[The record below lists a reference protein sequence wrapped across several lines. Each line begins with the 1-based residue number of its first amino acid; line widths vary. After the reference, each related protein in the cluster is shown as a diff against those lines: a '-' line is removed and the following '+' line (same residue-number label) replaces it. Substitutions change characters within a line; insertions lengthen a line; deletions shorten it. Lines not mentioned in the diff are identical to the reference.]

1 VPLWFKA
8 TAPTAP
14 AMTARPRMPSLIRS
28 LSARLLALTVIFV
41 MLSEVL
47 IFAPSA
53 GRFRLT
59 YLEERIAAGYIAI
72 LALMATPDNMVS
84 DDLERELLN
93 QAGAYIIA
101 LTRPDGVKL
110 MLDADMPPRVDA
122 SYDLRER
129 DFFMLIGDA
138 FATLFQTENRILRI
152 VAPSPRHPQAIVE
165 IVIDEAPMRMA
176 LIDYSNRILALSI
189 VISLITA
196 AFVYLSLQWLLVRP
210 MRRMT
215 ESMMAF
221 RENPED
227 LSRPAPVST
236 RTDEVGVAQHE
247 LADMQA
253 KLRAALQQKTRL
265 AALGTAV
272 TKINHDLRNI
282 LTTAQLVADRLAG
295 SDNPE
300 VKRMTPTLLA
310 AIDRAIDLC
319 SKTLTFTHEGPP
331 ELNRQRFPLR
341 NLLEEVGAALPAQVN
356 GQQVL
361 FTDIPA
367 EIEIEADRDQL
378 FRVFSNLG
386 QNAVQA
392 GATRVN
398 VSVRRIDGSVLIEVA
413 DNGPGLAP
421 RARENLFQPF
431 AGSARAGGS
440 GLGLA
445 IVRDLMHAHGGDIR
459 LARSTGAGTAFE
471 LELPTST
478 KPAG

>member
-1 VPLWFKA
+1 
-8 TAPTAP
+8 
-14 AMTARPRMPSLIRS
+14 MTARPRMPSLIRS

-84 DDLERELLN
+84 EDLERELLN

-129 DFFMLIGDA
+129 GFFMLIGDA
-138 FATLFQTENRILRI
+138 FATLFQTDNRILRI

-189 VISLITA
+189 VISLVTA

-227 LSRPAPVST
+227 LSRPQPVST

-319 SKTLTFTHEGPP
+319 SKTLTFTREGPP

-341 NLLEEVGAALPAQVN
+341 NLLDEVGAALPAQVN

-361 FTDIPA
+361 FTDIAA
-367 EIEIEADRDQL
+367 EIEIDADRDHL

-392 GATRVN
+392 GATRID
-398 VSVRRIDGSVLIEVA
+398 VSARRTDGAIVIEIA

-445 IVRDLMHAHGGDIR
+445 IARDLMHAHGGDIR
-459 LARSTGAGTAFE
+459 LARSTGDGTAFE
-471 LELPTST
+471 LELPAW
-478 KPAG
+478 PRPPG

>member
-1 VPLWFKA
+1 
-8 TAPTAP
+8 
-14 AMTARPRMPSLIRS
+14 MTARPRMPSLIRS
-28 LSARLLALTVIFV
+28 LSARLLALTAVFV

-59 YLEERIAAGYIAI
+59 FLEERIATGYVAI
-72 LALMATPDNMVS
+72 LALLATPDNMVS
-84 DDLERELLN
+84 AELERELLN
-93 QAGAYIIA
+93 QAGAYIVA
-101 LTRPDGVKL
+101 LRRPDGVKL
-110 MLDADMPPRVDA
+110 MLEADMPPRVDA
-122 SYDLRER
+122 SFDLRER
-129 DFFMLIGDA
+129 GFFMLIGDA
-138 FATLFQTENRILRI
+138 FATLFQSENRILRV

-189 VISLITA
+189 VISLVTA
-196 AFVYLSLQWLLVRP
+196 ALVYLSLQWLLVRP

-227 LSRPAPVST
+227 LSRPPPLSARS
-236 RTDEVGVAQHE
+236 DELGVAQNE

-253 KLRAALQQKTRL
+253 ELRAALQQKTRL

-319 SKTLTFTHEGPP
+319 SKTLTFTREGPP
-331 ELNRQRFPLR
+331 ALTRRRFPLR
-341 NLLEEVGAALPAQVN
+341 ALIEEVGAALPAQVD
-356 GQQVL
+356 GRRVL
-361 FTDIPA
+361 FNDVA
-367 EIEIEADRDQL
+367 GELEIAGDRDQL
-378 FRVFSNLG
+378 FRVFANLG

-392 GATRVN
+392 GATRIDVAA
-398 VSVRRIDGSVLIEVA
+398 RRADGRIVIEIA
-413 DNGPGLAP
+413 DNGPGLPP
-421 RARENLFQPF
+421 RARDKLFQPF
-431 AGSARAGGS
+431 AGSARPGGS

-445 IVRDLMHAHGGDIR
+445 IARDLMHAHGGDIR
-459 LARSTGAGTAFE
+459 LARSDGAGTAFE
-471 LELPTST
+471 LELP
-478 KPAG
+478 AADR

>member
-1 VPLWFKA
+1 
-8 TAPTAP
+8 
-14 AMTARPRMPSLIRS
+14 MTARPRMPNLIRS
-28 LSARLLALTVIFV
+28 LSARLLALTVVFV

-53 GRFRLT
+53 GRYRLT

-84 DDLERELLN
+84 KDLERELLN

-101 LTRPDGVKL
+101 LRRPDGAKL
-110 MLDADMPPRVDA
+110 MLEAEKPPRVDA
-122 SYDLRER
+122 SFDLRDR
-129 DFFMLIGDA
+129 GFFMLIGDA
-138 FATLFQTENRILRI
+138 FDTLFQTGNRILRV

-176 LIDYSNRILALSI
+176 LVDYSNRILALSI

-227 LSRPAPVST
+227 LSRPPPVSR

-265 AALGTAV
+265 AALGVAV

-282 LTTAQLVADRLAG
+282 LTTAQLVADRLAV

-319 SKTLTFTHEGPP
+319 SKTLTFTREGPP

-341 NLLEEVGAALPAQVN
+341 NLIEEVGAALPAQVN
-356 GQQVL
+356 GRQVL

-367 EIEIEADRDQL
+367 EIEIDADRDQL

-392 GATRVN
+392 GATRID
-398 VSVRRIDGSVLIEVA
+398 VSARRTDGCIVIAVA
-413 DNGPGLAP
+413 DNGPGLPP

-445 IVRDLMHAHGGDIR
+445 IARDLMHAHGGDIR
-459 LARSTGAGTAFE
+459 LARSSGDGTTFE
-471 LELPTST
+471 LELPAPA
-478 KPAG
+478 KPLA

>member
-1 VPLWFKA
+1 
-8 TAPTAP
+8 
-14 AMTARPRMPSLIRS
+14 MTARPRMPTLLRS
-28 LSARLLALTVIFV
+28 LSARLLALTVVFV

-53 GRFRLT
+53 GRFRLGF
-59 YLEERIAAGYIAI
+59 LQERSDAGYTAI

-84 DDLERELLN
+84 DELERELLN
-93 QAGAYIIA
+93 QAGAYVIA
-101 LTRPDGVKL
+101 MRRPDGVKL
-110 MLDADMPPRVDA
+110 MLGGDMPPPVDA
-122 SYDLRER
+122 SFDLRER

-138 FATLFQTENRILRI
+138 FDTLFQSRNRVLRI

-176 LIDYSNRILALSI
+176 LIDYSYRILALSI
-189 VISLITA
+189 VISLVTA

-227 LSRPAPVST
+227 LSRPLPATT
-236 RTDEVGVAQHE
+236 RTDELGVAEHE

-282 LTTAQLVADRLAG
+282 LSTAQLVADRLAG

-300 VKRMTPTLLA
+300 VKRVTPTLLA

-319 SKTLTFTHEGPP
+319 SKTLTFAREGPP

-356 GQQVL
+356 GQQVW
-361 FTDIPA
+361 FTDIAA
-367 EIEIEADRDQL
+367 ELEVAADRDMM

-386 QNAVQA
+386 QNALQA
-392 GATRVN
+392 GATRVAG
-398 VSVRRIDGSVLIEVA
+398 SARHADGHLLIEVL
-413 DNGPGLAP
+413 DNGPGLPP

-431 AGSARAGGS
+431 AASARPGGS

-445 IVRDLMHAHGGDIR
+445 IARDLMHAHGGDIR
-459 LARSTGAGTAFE
+459 LARSDAEGTVFE
-471 LELPTST
+471 LDLPVES
-478 KPAG
+478 

>member
-1 VPLWFKA
+1 
-8 TAPTAP
+8 
-14 AMTARPRMPSLIRS
+14 MPSLIRS
-28 LSARLLALTVIFV
+28 LSARLLALTVVFV

-101 LTRPDGVKL
+101 LRRPDGVKL
-110 MLDADMPPRVDA
+110 MLDADMPPPVDA
-122 SYDLRER
+122 AFDLRER
-129 DFFMLIGDA
+129 GFFRLIGDA
-138 FATLFQTENRILRI
+138 FATLFQSENRILRV
-152 VAPSPRHPQAIVE
+152 VAPSPRHAQAIVE
-165 IVIDEAPMRMA
+165 IIIDETPMRMA

-227 LSRPAPVST
+227 LSQPAPLSA

-265 AALGTAV
+265 AALGVAV

-300 VKRMTPTLLA
+300 VKRLTPTLLA

-319 SKTLTFTHEGPP
+319 SKTLSFTREGPP

-341 NLLEEVGAALPAQVN
+341 NLVDEVGAALPAQVD

-361 FTDIPA
+361 FNDVPA
-367 EIEIEADRDQL
+367 EFALDADRDQL

-386 QNAVQA
+386 QNAIQA
-392 GATRVN
+392 GATRIDIN
-398 VSVRRIDGSVLIEVA
+398 ARRTDGRIIIEFT
-413 DNGPGLAP
+413 DNGPGLPP
-421 RARENLFQPF
+421 RARDKLFQPF
-431 AGSARAGGS
+431 AGSARPGGS

-445 IVRDLMHAHGGDIR
+445 IARDLMHAHGGDIR
-459 LARSTGAGTAFE
+459 LARSTGTGTTFE
-471 LELPTST
+471 LELPAS
-478 KPAG
+478 AGLPIA

>member
-1 VPLWFKA
+1 
-8 TAPTAP
+8 
-14 AMTARPRMPSLIRS
+14 MTVRPRMPSLIRS

-59 YLEERIAAGYIAI
+59 YLEERAAAGYIAI

-84 DDLERELLN
+84 EDLERELLN

-101 LTRPDGVKL
+101 LKRPDGVKL
-110 MLDADMPPRVDA
+110 MLEADMPPRVDA
-122 SYDLRER
+122 SFDLRER
-129 DFFMLIGDA
+129 GFFMLIGDA
-138 FATLFQTENRILRI
+138 FETLFQADNRILRI

-227 LSRPAPVST
+227 LSRPPQVSR
-236 RTDEVGVAQHE
+236 RTDELGVAQHE

-272 TKINHDLRNI
+272 TKISHDLRNI

-300 VKRMTPTLLA
+300 VKRMTPTLLS

-319 SKTLTFTHEGPP
+319 SKTLTFTREGPP

-341 NLLEEVGAALPAQVN
+341 NLIEEVGAALPAQVN

-367 EIEIEADRDQL
+367 GIEIDADRDQL

-392 GATRVN
+392 GATRVD
-398 VSVRRIDGSVLIEVA
+398 VSARPSDGAILIEVV
-413 DNGPGLAP
+413 DNGPGLPP

-445 IVRDLMHAHGGDIR
+445 IARDLMLAHGGDIR
-459 LARSTGAGTAFE
+459 LARSTGDGTVFE
-471 LELPTST
+471 LELPAST
-478 KPAG
+478 KTPA

>member
-1 VPLWFKA
+1 
-8 TAPTAP
+8 
-14 AMTARPRMPSLIRS
+14 MTARPRMPSLIRS

-59 YLEERIAAGYIAI
+59 YLEERTAAGYIAI

-84 DDLERELLN
+84 EDLERELLN

-101 LTRPDGVKL
+101 LKRPDGVKL
-110 MLDADMPPRVDA
+110 MLEADMPPRVDA

-129 DFFMLIGDA
+129 GFFMLIGDA
-138 FATLFQTENRILRI
+138 FATLFQTDNRILRI

-165 IVIDEAPMRMA
+165 IVIDVAPMRTA

-227 LSRPAPVST
+227 LSRPPQVSR

-253 KLRAALQQKTRL
+253 ELRAALQQKTRL

-272 TKINHDLRNI
+272 TKISHDLRNI

-319 SKTLTFTHEGPP
+319 SKTLTFTREGPP

-341 NLLEEVGAALPAQVN
+341 NLIEEVGAALPAQVN
-356 GQQVL
+356 GRQVL

-367 EIEIEADRDQL
+367 EIEIDADRDQL

-392 GATRVN
+392 GATRVD
-398 VSVRRIDGSVLIEVA
+398 VSARRSDGAVLIQVA

-445 IVRDLMHAHGGDIR
+445 IARDLMLAHGGDIR
-459 LARSTGAGTAFE
+459 LARSTADGTVFE
-471 LELPTST
+471 LELPASA
-478 KPAG
+478 KPPG

>member
-1 VPLWFKA
+1 
-8 TAPTAP
+8 
-14 AMTARPRMPSLIRS
+14 MTARPRMPSLVRS
-28 LSARLLALTVIFV
+28 LSARLLALTVVFV

-53 GRFRLT
+53 GRFRLGF
-59 YLEERIAAGYIAI
+59 LQERSDAGYTAI
-72 LALMATPDNMVS
+72 LALMATPNNMVS
-84 DDLERELLN
+84 SELERELLN
-93 QAGAYIIA
+93 QAQAYVIA
-101 LTRPDGVKL
+101 MRRPDGVKL
-110 MLDADMPPRVDA
+110 MLGSEPPPAVDA
-122 SYDLRER
+122 SFDLRDR
-129 DFFMLIGDA
+129 GFFMLIGDA
-138 FATLFQTENRILRI
+138 FETLIQSRNRILRI

-176 LIDYSNRILALSI
+176 LIDYSYRILALSI
-189 VISLITA
+189 VISLVTA

-210 MRRMT
+210 MRRLT

-227 LSRPAPVST
+227 LSRPLPAT
-236 RTDEVGVAQHE
+236 ARTDELGVAQHE

-319 SKTLTFTHEGPP
+319 SRTLTFAREGPP
-331 ELNRQRFPLR
+331 QLNRQRFPLR
-341 NLLEEVGAALPAQVN
+341 NLIDEVGAALPAQVN
-356 GQQVL
+356 GREVW
-361 FTDIPA
+361 FTDIDA
-367 EIEIEADRDQL
+367 GIEVDADRDQL
-378 FRVFSNLG
+378 FRVFTNLG
-386 QNAVQA
+386 QNALQA
-392 GATRVN
+392 GATRVA
-398 VSVRRIDGSVLIEVA
+398 VSARRADGHLLIEVA
-413 DNGPGLAP
+413 DNGPGLPP
-421 RARENLFQPF
+421 RARDNLFQPF
-431 AGSARAGGS
+431 AGSARPGGS

-445 IVRDLMHAHGGDIR
+445 IARDLMHAHGGDIR
-459 LARSTGAGTAFE
+459 LARSDGAGTAFE
-471 LELPTST
+471 LELP
-478 KPAG
+478 AEV

>member
-1 VPLWFKA
+1 
-8 TAPTAP
+8 
-14 AMTARPRMPSLIRS
+14 MTARPRMPSLVRS
-28 LSARLLALTVIFV
+28 LSARLLALTVLFV

-53 GRFRLT
+53 ARFRLDE
-59 YLEERIAAGYIAI
+59 LKKRSDAGYTAI
-72 LALMATPDNMVS
+72 LALLATPNNMVS
-84 DDLERELLN
+84 DELERDLLA
-93 QAGAYIIA
+93 QTDAYLIA
-101 LTRPDGVKL
+101 MSRPDGKKL
-110 MLDADMPPRVDA
+110 MLGSKPPPPIDAVF
-122 SYDLRER
+122 DLREG
-129 DFFMLIGDA
+129 DFFTRIGDA
-138 FATLFQTENRILRI
+138 FDTLLQTHNRVLRI
-152 VAPSPRHPQAIVE
+152 VAPSPRHPQVIVE
-165 IVIDEAPMRMA
+165 IVIDAATMRAA
-176 LIDYSNRILALSI
+176 LIDYSYRILALSI
-189 VISLITA
+189 VISLVTA
-196 AFVYLSLQWLLVRP
+196 AFVYLTLQWLLVRP

-227 LSRPAPVST
+227 LSRPLPAST
-236 RTDEVGVAQHE
+236 RTDELGVAQAE

-300 VKRMTPTLLA
+300 VKRTTPTLLG

-319 SKTLTFTHEGPP
+319 SKTLTFAREGPP

-341 NLLEEVGAALPAQVN
+341 NLIDEVGAALPAEVN
-356 GQQVL
+356 GQQVW
-361 FTDIPA
+361 FNDIA
-367 EIEIEADRDQL
+367 GEIEIAADRDQL

-386 QNAVQA
+386 QNALQA
-392 GATRVN
+392 GATRVAL
-398 VSVRRIDGSVLIEVA
+398 SARRSNGHLVIDVT

-431 AGSARAGGS
+431 AASARAGGS

-445 IVRDLMHAHGGDIR
+445 IARDLMHAHGGDIR
-459 LARSTGAGTAFE
+459 LVRSDAEGTVFE
-471 LELPTST
+471 LELPVED
-478 KPAG
+478 

>member
-1 VPLWFKA
+1 
-8 TAPTAP
+8 
-14 AMTARPRMPSLIRS
+14 MPSLVRS
-28 LSARLLALTVIFV
+28 LSARLLALTVLFV

-59 YLEERIAAGYIAI
+59 YLEERIGAGYIAI
-72 LALMATPDNMVS
+72 LALLATPDNMVS

-93 QAGAYIIA
+93 QAGAYIVA

-122 SYDLRER
+122 SFDLRQR
-129 DFFMLIGDA
+129 GFFMLIGDA
-138 FATLFQTENRILRI
+138 FTTLFQRDNRILRV

-165 IVIDEAPMRMA
+165 IVIDEAPMRAA
-176 LIDYSNRILALSI
+176 LVDYSSRILALSI

-196 AFVYLSLQWLLVRP
+196 TFVYLTLQWLLVRP

-215 ESMMAF
+215 ENMMAF
-221 RENPED
+221 REDPEN
-227 LSRPAPVST
+227 LARPSPASG
-236 RTDEVGVAQHE
+236 RTDEVGVAEHE

-265 AALGTAV
+265 AALGQAV

-300 VKRMTPTLLA
+300 VKKMTPTLLA
-310 AIDRAIDLC
+310 AIGRAIDLC
-319 SKTLTFTHEGPP
+319 SKTLTFTREGPQ

-341 NLLEEVGAALPAQVN
+341 NLIDEVGTTLPAQVN
-356 GQQVL
+356 GRQVW
-361 FTDIPA
+361 FNDIA
-367 EIEIEADRDQL
+367 HEVEVDADRDQL

-392 GATRVN
+392 GATRVD
-398 VSVRRIDGSVLIEVA
+398 VSAWRSDGRIVIAVT
-413 DNGPGLAP
+413 DNGPGLPP
-421 RARENLFQPF
+421 RARDKLFQPF
-431 AGSARAGGS
+431 AGSARPGGS

-445 IVRDLMHAHGGDIR
+445 IARDLMHAHGGDIR
-459 LARSTGAGTAFE
+459 LARSTAEGAVFE
-471 LELPTST
+471 LELP
-478 KPAG
+478 AAE

>member
-1 VPLWFKA
+1 
-8 TAPTAP
+8 
-14 AMTARPRMPSLIRS
+14 MTARTRMPSLVRS
-28 LSARLLALTVIFV
+28 LSARLLALTVVFV

-53 GRFRLT
+53 GRFRLGF
-59 YLEERIAAGYIAI
+59 LQERSDAGYTAI

-84 DDLERELLN
+84 NELERELLN
-93 QAGAYIIA
+93 QAQAYVIA
-101 LTRPDGVKL
+101 MRRPDGVKL
-110 MLDADMPPRVDA
+110 MLGSETPPAVDA
-122 SYDLRER
+122 SFDLRDR
-129 DFFMLIGDA
+129 GFFMLIGDA
-138 FATLFQTENRILRI
+138 FETLFQSRNRILRI

-176 LIDYSNRILALSI
+176 LIDYSYRILALSI
-189 VISLITA
+189 VISLVTA
-196 AFVYLSLQWLLVRP
+196 AFVYLTLQWLLVRP
-210 MRRMT
+210 MRRLT

-227 LSRPAPVST
+227 LSRPLPATT
-236 RTDEVGVAQHE
+236 RTDELGVAQHE

-319 SKTLTFTHEGPP
+319 SRTLAFAREGPP
-331 ELNRQRFPLR
+331 ELSRQRFPLR

-356 GQQVL
+356 GQQVW
-361 FTDIPA
+361 FTDIA
-367 EIEIEADRDQL
+367 GEIEVDADRDQM
-378 FRVFSNLG
+378 FRVFTNLG
-386 QNAVQA
+386 QNALQA
-392 GATRVN
+392 GATRVA
-398 VSVRRIDGSVLIEVA
+398 VSARRADGHLLIEVA
-413 DNGPGLAP
+413 DNGPGLPP
-421 RARENLFQPF
+421 RARDNLFQPF
-431 AGSARAGGS
+431 AGSARPGGS

-445 IVRDLMHAHGGDIR
+445 IARDLMRAHGGDIR
-459 LARSTGAGTAFE
+459 LARSDAEGTVFE
-471 LELPTST
+471 LDLPME
-478 KPAG
+478 G

>member
-1 VPLWFKA
+1 
-8 TAPTAP
+8 
-14 AMTARPRMPSLIRS
+14 MTARPRMPSLVRS
-28 LSARLLALTVIFV
+28 LSARLLALTVVFV

-53 GRFRLT
+53 GRFRLGF
-59 YLEERIAAGYIAI
+59 LQERSDAGYTAI

-84 DDLERELLN
+84 SELERELLN
-93 QAGAYIIA
+93 QAQAYVIA
-101 LTRPDGVKL
+101 MRRPDGVKL
-110 MLDADMPPRVDA
+110 MLGSEPPPAVDA
-122 SYDLRER
+122 SFDLRDR
-129 DFFMLIGDA
+129 GFFMLIGDA
-138 FATLFQTENRILRI
+138 FETLFQSRNRILRI

-176 LIDYSNRILALSI
+176 LIDYSYRILALSI
-189 VISLITA
+189 VISLVTA

-210 MRRMT
+210 MRRLT

-227 LSRPAPVST
+227 LSHPLPATV
-236 RTDEVGVAQHE
+236 RTDELGVAQHE
-247 LADMQA
+247 LADMQS

-319 SKTLTFTHEGPP
+319 SRTLTFAREGPP

-341 NLLEEVGAALPAQVN
+341 NLIDEVGAALPAQVN
-356 GQQVL
+356 GRQVW
-361 FTDIPA
+361 FTDIAP
-367 EIEIEADRDQL
+367 EIEVEADRDQL
-378 FRVFSNLG
+378 FRVFTNLG
-386 QNAVQA
+386 QNALQA
-392 GATRVN
+392 GATRVAVN
-398 VSVRRIDGSVLIEVA
+398 ARRADGHLLIEVS
-413 DNGPGLAP
+413 DNGPGLPP
-421 RARENLFQPF
+421 RARDNLFQPF
-431 AGSARAGGS
+431 AGSARPGGS

-445 IVRDLMHAHGGDIR
+445 IARDLMHAHGGDIR
-459 LARSTGAGTAFE
+459 LARSDGEGTVFE
-471 LELPTST
+471 LELP
-478 KPAG
+478 AEG

>member
-1 VPLWFKA
+1 
-8 TAPTAP
+8 
-14 AMTARPRMPSLIRS
+14 MSARPRMPSLVRS
-28 LSARLLALTVIFV
+28 LSARLLALTIVFV

-53 GRFRLT
+53 ARFRLT
-59 YLEERIAAGYIAI
+59 YLEERVAAGYIAI

-84 DDLERELLN
+84 EELERELLN

-101 LTRPDGVKL
+101 FRRPDGVKL
-110 MLDADMPPRVDA
+110 MLDAEMPPSVAA
-122 SYDLRER
+122 SFDLRESG
-129 DFFMLIGDA
+129 FFMLIGDA
-138 FATLFQTENRILRI
+138 FETLFQTDNRVLR
-152 VAPSPRHPQAIVE
+152 VVGPSPRHPQAIVE
-165 IVIDEAPMRMA
+165 IVIDEAPMRAA
-176 LIDYSNRILALSI
+176 LVDYSNRILALSI

-227 LSRPAPVST
+227 LSRLPPVSG
-236 RTDEVGVAQHE
+236 RTDELGVAQAE

-265 AALGTAV
+265 AALGIAV
-272 TKINHDLRNI
+272 TKISHDLRNI

-295 SDNPE
+295 SGNPD
-300 VKRMTPTLLA
+300 VKKMTPTLLA

-319 SKTLTFTHEGPP
+319 SKTLTFTREGPP

-341 NLLEEVGAALPAQVN
+341 NLIDEVGATLPAPAD

-361 FTDIPA
+361 FNGVPGELAVD
-367 EIEIEADRDQL
+367 ADRDQM

-392 GATRVN
+392 GATRVDVN
-398 VSVRRIDGSVLIEVA
+398 ARRADGRVVIEIA
-413 DNGPGLAP
+413 DNGPGLPP
-421 RARENLFQPF
+421 RAREKLFQPF

-445 IVRDLMHAHGGDIR
+445 IARDLMLAHGGDIR
-459 LARSTGAGTAFE
+459 LARSTGAGTVFE
-471 LELPTST
+471 LELPADARSAAAERG
-478 KPAG
+478 KAGR

>member
-1 VPLWFKA
+1 
-8 TAPTAP
+8 
-14 AMTARPRMPSLIRS
+14 MTARPRMPSLIRS
-28 LSARLLALTVIFV
+28 LSARLLALTVVFV

-101 LTRPDGVKL
+101 LRRPDGVKL
-110 MLDADMPPRVDA
+110 MLDADMPPPVDA
-122 SYDLRER
+122 AFDLRER
-129 DFFMLIGDA
+129 GFFMLIGDA
-138 FATLFQTENRILRI
+138 FATLFQSENRILRV
-152 VAPSPRHPQAIVE
+152 VAPSPRHAQAVVE
-165 IVIDEAPMRMA
+165 IVIDETPMRMA

-227 LSRPAPVST
+227 LSRPSPVSA

-265 AALGTAV
+265 AALGVAV

-319 SKTLTFTHEGPP
+319 SKTLSFTREGPP

-341 NLLEEVGAALPAQVN
+341 NLVDEVGAALPPQVD

-361 FTDIPA
+361 FNDVPE
-367 EIEIEADRDQL
+367 EIAIDADRDQL

-386 QNAVQA
+386 QNAMQA
-392 GATRVN
+392 GATR
-398 VSVRRIDGSVLIEVA
+398 IDVDAHRTDGGIVIAIA
-413 DNGPGLAP
+413 DNGPGLPP
-421 RARENLFQPF
+421 RARDKLFQPF
-431 AGSARAGGS
+431 AGSARPGGS

-445 IVRDLMHAHGGDIR
+445 IARDLMHAHGGDIR
-459 LARSTGAGTAFE
+459 LARSTGAGTTFE
-471 LELPTST
+471 LELPA
-478 KPAG
+478 AGGSLVA